1 MVEIASRARSRDREA
16 LGFLA
21 SLVFTGLAAVRDV
34 YLGGLFQRLSPLLVA
49 VVAFTLCAAV
59 FLPIALFRNPGSLR
73 LLLRRPRELFW
84 INATTAVAWIA
95 FFHALRIT
103 EPLLV
108 QILFSGIGPLS
119 IVWMTPQRRSHAER
133 LGHLG
138 LLAAIILAAA
148 VNLAGMSGGAPQP
161 FGVAV
166 LGIALA
172 TFAGF
177 SISVSTVLCRRL
189 NDAGVDPTALV
200 ALRFLGAVALAAA
213 LTGPAGQSI
222 RTLATPETATVVIG
236 ASLLLV
242 VFPIYV
248 NQLGIALASPLTVR
262 VGLAVG
268 PVLIFVLQLLEGRL
282 APSRPSLACAVLYGV
297 VAIAGAEIRRR
308 AIRQAPPGSP
318 YRKPMTT

>member
-1 MVEIASRARSRDREA
+1 
-16 LGFLA
+16 
-21 SLVFTGLAAVRDV
+21 
-34 YLGGLFQRLSPLLVA
+34 
-49 VVAFTLCAAV
+49 
-59 FLPIALFRNPGSLR
+59 
-73 LLLRRPRELFW
+73 
-84 INATTAVAWIA
+84 
-95 FFHALRIT
+95 
-103 EPLLV
+103 
-108 QILFSGIGPLS
+108 
-119 IVWMTPQRRSHAER
+119 
-133 LGHLG
+133 
-138 LLAAIILAAA
+138 
-148 VNLAGMSGGAPQP
+148 
-161 FGVAV
+161 V

-297 VAIAGAEIRRR
+297 VAITGAEIRRR
-308 AIRQAPPGSP
+308 AIRQAPAGSP